1 MDHYI
6 DIKVLSDPEFDT
18 TTLMNALYSKLHRVL
33 ATTDEGKVGVSFPHS
48 KNTPGDLLR
57 LHAELSVLEQLMDKG
72 WLKGLSDYTH
82 VAEIK
87 VVPDQTQYIR
97 VKRIQS
103 KMTAAR
109 LRRAV
114 KRGSMSVPEAETLLA
129 QRKLLKKPFFQ
140 LQSSSTSRKFPL
152 FIEQDELQPEA
163 IKGTFSSYGLS
174 DKATVPWF

>member
-6 DIKVLSDPEFDT
+6 DIKVLFDPEFDT

-33 ATTDEGKVGVSFPHS
+33 AATGDGKVGVSFPHS
-48 KNTPGDLLR
+48 KKTPGDLLR
-57 LHAELSVLEQLMDKG
+57 LHAEQYVLEQLMGKS
-72 WLKGLSDYTH
+72 WLKGLGDYTH
-82 VAEIK
+82 VAVIK
-87 VVPDQTQYIR
+87 VVPSQTQHIR

-103 KMTAAR
+103 KVTAAR

-114 KRGSMSVPEAETLLA
+114 KRGSMSAQEAETLRD
-129 QRKLLKKPFFQ
+129 QRKLLRKPFFQ
-140 LQSSSTSRKFPL
+140 LQSSSTNRRFPL

-163 IKGTFSSYGLS
+163 IKGIFTSYGLS

>member
-1 MDHYI
+1 MDYYI
-6 DIKVLSDPEFDT
+6 DITVLSDPEFDT

-33 ATTDEGKVGVSFPHS
+33 AATDEEKVGVSFPNL

-57 LHAELSVLEQLMDKG
+57 LHAEQSVLEQLMDRN
-72 WLKGLSDYTH
+72 WLKGLGDYTC
-82 VAEIK
+82 VTEIK
-87 VVPDQTQYIR
+87 VVPDKTQHIR

-114 KRGSMSVPEAETLLA
+114 KRGSISVHEAEILLS

-140 LQSSSTSRKFPL
+140 LQSSSTSRRFPL
-152 FIEQDELQPEA
+152 FIKQGNSQAEA
-163 IKGTFSSYGLS
+163 VRGGFTSYGLS
-174 DKATVPWF
+174 DKTTVPWF

>member
-1 MDHYI
+1 MDHYV

-18 TTLMNALYSKLHRVL
+18 TTLINALYSKLHRVL
-33 ATTDEGKVGVSFPHS
+33 AATDEGNVGVSFPNS
-48 KNTPGDLLR
+48 KKTPGDLLR
-57 LHAELSVLEQLMDKG
+57 LHAEQSVLEQLMDNG

-82 VAEIK
+82 VAVIK
-87 VVPDQTQYIR
+87 VVPSQTQHIR

-114 KRGSMSVPEAETLLA
+114 KRGSMSAQEAERLLD

-140 LQSSSTSRKFPL
+140 LQSSSTNRKFPL
-152 FIEQDELQPEA
+152 FIEQGAPQNES
-163 IKGTFSSYGLS
+163 IKGMFSSYGLS